1 MLDIMKNI
9 PNGTALQ
16 MFILQSEINLKNTIK
31 DAERYLSYGM
41 TRSKAM
47 EASLLYNKLNRI
59 SDFTDLDK
67 KKIDSWI
74 YEV

>member
-41 TRSKAM
+41 ERSKAM
-47 EASLLYNKLNRI
+47 EASLLYNELDRA
-59 SDFTDLDK
+59 SDFTDLDREE
-67 KKIDSWI
+67 IDSWI
-74 YEV
+74 YKV